1 MKSGACAPL
10 GLGLGGG
17 ACQLDDVGA
26 ACVGLRKPT
35 YTPREHVLHVRQNV
49 KPDKRVTVQL
59 WRVTQRVAKAV
70 VADATAVGL
79 IRLAVHCLAPG
90 SCLKNRQFL
99 IA

>member
-1 MKSGACAPL
+1 
-10 GLGLGGG
+10 
-17 ACQLDDVGA
+17 
-26 ACVGLRKPT
+26 
-35 YTPREHVLHVRQNV
+35 
-49 KPDKRVTVQL
+49 
-59 WRVTQRVAKAV
+59 VTQRVAKAV